1 MKMLTLPTVPQD
13 LQQKTEKL
21 ETIFREMGAVL
32 VAFSG
37 GIDSTLVLKVAYD
50 TLGNQAIAVVAV
62 SPTFPLEEL
71 EDVRKISHEIGAN
84 LITANTNQLEI
95 ASFVRND
102 ASRCYH
108 CKTDLYQLFD
118 PIKLDTGI
126 NTVVDGTNL
135 DDLGDDR
142 PGIQAARKHGVRSP
156 LVEAGFTKT
165 DIRALAQHFGLSNWD
180 KPAAACLS
188 SRIPRGLMI
197 TKINL
202 QRVEQA
208 EIILKQEGFRH
219 VRVRDHEGIARIEVD
234 QQEIDMFFD
243 SGRRERITHG
253 LKGLGF
259 RWVTVDL
266 DGYKVGGGN
275 SK

>member
-1 MKMLTLPTVPQD
+1 
-13 LQQKTEKL
+13 
-21 ETIFREMGAVL
+21 MGAVL

-37 GIDSTLVLKVAYD
+37 GIDSTLVLKLAVD
-50 TLGNQAIAVVAV
+50 TLGDQAIAVVAI

-71 EDVRKISHEIGAN
+71 EDVRSISHEIGAN

-118 PIKLDTGI
+118 PIKHETGI
-126 NTVVDGTNL
+126 STVADGTNL
-135 DDLGDDR
+135 DDLSDDR
-142 PGIQAARKHGVRSP
+142 PGLQAAREHGVRSP
-156 LVEAGFTKT
+156 LVEAGFTKAEV
-165 DIRALAQHFGLSNWD
+165 RALAQHLGLSNWD

-197 TKINL
+197 TEMNL
-202 QRVEQA
+202 RRVENA
-208 EIILKQEGFRH
+208 EVILKQEGFRH
-219 VRVRDHEGIARIEVD
+219 VRVRDHKGIARIELG
-234 QQEIDMFFD
+234 QEEINTFFD
-243 SGRRERITHG
+243 PKRRQRITQA

-259 RWVTVDL
+259 RWVTLDL
-266 DGYKVGGGN
+266 DGYQVGGGN